1 MRGTPVRRGIL
12 ALDIEGFGHQGR
24 TDPHRAHL
32 RTRLLAHA
40 LRAAE
45 IPPEQVAARSDLGDG
60 ILVLFD
66 PAVPAATLLHP
77 LLSDLTIKLTTDN
90 QQATGPGRLR
100 LRVAVHEGHVLAD
113 PHGHTGEDLN
123 HAFRLLD
130 AQATRTVLAG
140 SPSTDVVLA
149 VSDAVYQGV
158 VRHAYAGLDP
168 VVWQPVRVHAK
179 ETRTR
184 AWVHLPG
191 LASQP
196 ELSSVL
202 AAPPLGPTTLRI
214 PHELPGL
221 PEAFTGRT
229 RELEQLA
236 RLLHVAGG
244 AGGGPVVISAIDG
257 MGGIGKSALA
267 VQAAGQLIDA
277 FPDGQLYVNLHGA
290 TPGRPPV
297 AALGALERLL
307 RSLGMD
313 PAAIPVEVEEA
324 SALLRASPT
333 CAVLVTS
340 RQVLATLDGAHP
352 LHLDLLPPRE
362 AVELLGKL
370 AGQERVSAEPGAAD
384 AVVRCCGLLPWAIRI
399 AGARL
404 KARPN
409 WPVGELARLLADAT
423 RRLSELTVDG
433 LGVRAAFDVSLHAL
447 QHSADPIDQA
457 AARAFGL
464 LSLPDGPDLDVA
476 GAARLVDQSEPTAQ
490 TLVER
495 LVDAQLLESLRPG
508 RYQFHDLVRLYAR
521 DHAREQHPEADRL
534 AALERL
540 FGFYTATAWHTHALL
555 RPGDQRLAAADPTWT
570 SDSRQFPDT
579 TAALGWLEA
588 ERANLL
594 ATIDQTATLAPAIPA
609 KLATELTRALH
620 GFFQVHSHWADQV
633 QANQTALE
641 LARRT
646 GDRAG
651 QAHTHNDL
659 GAVDERLGRYPEAV
673 DHQQQALTIS
683 RELGDRRGQAGSL
696 SNLGLVYWRLGRYP
710 DAVDHH
716 QQALTLRRDLG
727 DRWGQAASLNNLG
740 LVYWRLGRN
749 PDAVDHHQQALTL
762 FRDLG
767 DRVGQADCLTNL
779 GVVYEWLGR
788 YPDAVDHHQQALTLF
803 RDLGDRVGQAEVLRD
818 LGDALLGL
826 GRQQQAREAWQEA
839 LELCEALQIPM
850 ADEVRDRIARLP
862 AVAARDPDAGE
873 DA

>member
-32 RTRLLAHA
+32 RTRLHALLDHA

-113 PHGHTGEDLN
+113 THGHTGEDLN

-140 SPSTDVVLA
+140 SPSADAVLV

-158 VRHAYAGLDP
+158 VRHAYQGLDP
-168 VVWQPVRVHAK
+168 AVWQPVRVHAK

-191 LASQP
+191 LSSQP

-324 SALLRASPT
+324 SARLRSLAADRRLLVVLDNAGSTSQVRPLLPASPT

-555 RPGDQRLAAADPTWT
+555 RPGDQRLAAADP
-570 SDSRQFPDT
+570 
-579 TAALGWLEA
+579 
-588 ERANLL
+588 
-594 ATIDQTATLAPAIPA
+594 AT
-609 KLATELTRALH
+609 LATELTRALH

-673 DHQQQALTIS
+673 DHLQQALTIS

-696 SNLGLVYWRLGRYP
+696 SNLGLVYWRLGR
-710 DAVDHH
+710 H
-716 QQALTLRRDLG
+716 
-727 DRWGQAASLNNLG
+727 
-740 LVYWRLGRN
+740 

-767 DRVGQADCLTNL
+767 DRGGQADCLTNL

-803 RDLGDRVGQAEVLRD
+803 RDLGDRDGQAEVLRD